1 MGSGLAPA
9 ERIVLDTWAD
19 QVNAARRAQGL
30 SQVEAARR
38 CGITQSTLSKIEAGE
53 YRLHPAMVLKL
64 CDGLDLN
71 PAVAF
76 AWPRAILEIA
86 RSRKSA
92 AA

>member
-1 MGSGLAPA
+1 MRNGPTPA
-9 ERIVLDTWAD
+9 DRIVLEEWGERVK
-19 QVNAARRAQGL
+19 QGRASAGL

-38 CGITQSTLSKIEAGE
+38 CGITQSTLSKIEAGD

-71 PAVAF
+71 PSVAF
-76 AWPRAILEIA
+76 AWPRSILEIA
-86 RSRKSA
+86 RMRKQA